1 MTFNTIAFWRG
12 ENGFYD
18 GSWARFVFSFPDR
31 DSADTL
37 YRGLHE
43 YSSGSKAVITELSR
57 LSPQMWTWQTKPNN
71 AFAFEGLIRSIY
83 KGEANV
89 IGDNDYLERSRGK
102 SSIMRLNDDGGRNFW
117 PILPPYIDDIKDHIH
132 GGTFHIRST
141 RDRSQY
147 WWDAGKRVEVSK
159 EKRSVFK
166 IEIENSPELK
176 GPIVFTGKDQVKLSV
191 FRAGRF
197 HHVLIDESRQL
208 TASNTWGRKLVFNF
222 EELKTAFELV
232 YDEDVGYPTYNEDNA
247 ELRVGETWELC

>member
-1 MTFNTIAFWRG
+1 MTFNTIVFWRG
-12 ENGFYD
+12 TDGFYD
-18 GSWARFVFSFPDR
+18 GVTYRYILSFPDQ

-43 YSSGSKAVITELSR
+43 YSSDSKRAIRELGR
-57 LSPQMWTWQTKPNN
+57 LSPYMWTWQSSNGGSFKALLDSVN
-71 AFAFEGLIRSIY
+71 
-83 KGEANV
+83 KGDANEV
-89 IGDNDYLERSRGK
+89 GNNDYLKRSRGK
-102 SSIMRLNDDGGRNFW
+102 SSIMLLNDDGGRNFW
-117 PILPPYIDDIKDHIH
+117 PILPSRLNDIKDHTC
-132 GGTFHIRST
+132 GQTFCIRNT
-141 RDRSQY
+141 LDNAQY
-147 WWDAGKRVEVSK
+147 WWDAGWGIEASR

-247 ELRVGETWELC
+247 ELRVGEAWELC